1 MLNLIEEINVDLIRC
16 KKVIDEN
23 NYLETVIA
31 IEELQDKYRDKIKS
45 LDEKS
50 KDIVWNYSMKD
61 LVNIKD
67 SLIEYRE
74 EIISEVFFILWKN
87 RNKLNIHKYLSSY
100 IAGITRNVV
109 KEYLRKVKFNY
120 DISDYE
126 NSLYSYDKID
136 LLNNGVEEISK
147 IEKKLENMKEIDKK
161 VFLDFYYSSKSIKDI
176 AKEQKISEFSVKQ
189 RLYRIRNKIKKEVQL
204 YE

>member
-1 MLNLIEEINVDLIRC
+1 MLNLIEEINVDLTRC

-74 EIISEVFFILWKN
+74 EIIEKEKLKN
-87 RNKLNIHKYLSSY
+87 FHEKMLNFKLYLEKNE
-100 IAGITRNVV
+100 I
-109 KEYLRKVKFNY
+109 
-120 DISDYE
+120 E
-126 NSLYSYDKID
+126 NRTVLDKIINIIEEV
-136 LLNNGVEEISK
+136 NNNNISLD
-147 IEKKLENMKEIDKK
+147 EKYE
-161 VFLDFYYSSKSIKDI
+161 
-176 AKEQKISEFSVKQ
+176 
-189 RLYRIRNKIKKEVQL
+189 KIKSCFNL
-204 YE
+204 I

>member
-1 MLNLIEEINVDLIRC
+1 MLNLIEEINVDLTRC

-74 EIISEVFFILWKN
+74 EIIEKEKLKN
-87 RNKLNIHKYLSSY
+87 FHEKMLNFKLYLEKNE
-100 IAGITRNVV
+100 I
-109 KEYLRKVKFNY
+109 
-120 DISDYE
+120 E
-126 NSLYSYDKID
+126 NRT
-136 LLNNGVEEISK
+136 V
-147 IEKKLENMKEIDKK
+147 
-161 VFLDFYYSSKSIKDI
+161 LDKSIN
-176 AKEQKISEFSVKQ
+176 KILNQKQ
-189 RLYRIRNKIKKEVQL
+189 RQSIFYFTNL
-204 YE
+204 

>member
-1 MLNLIEEINVDLIRC
+1 MNDCKEIKHYIKNNELDLEKIINEYSSYIATIINNMAKDNLNNE
-16 KKVIDEN
+16 
-23 NYLETVIA
+23 
-31 IEELQDKYRDKIKS
+31 DK
-45 LDEKS
+45 
-50 KDIVWNYSMKD
+50 
-61 LVNIKD
+61 
-67 SLIEYRE
+67 E

-87 RNKLNIHKYLSSY
+87 MNKLNINKYLSSY

-109 KEYLRKVKFNY
+109 KEYLRRVKINF

-136 LLNNGVEEISK
+136 LLDNSIEEISK
-147 IEKKLENMKEIDKK
+147 IEKKLKNMKEIDKK

>member
-1 MLNLIEEINVDLIRC
+1 MLNLIEEINVDLTRC

-74 EIISEVFFILWKN
+74 EIIEKEKLKN
-87 RNKLNIHKYLSSY
+87 FHEKMLNFKLYLEKNE
-100 IAGITRNVV
+100 I
-109 KEYLRKVKFNY
+109 
-120 DISDYE
+120 E
-126 NSLYSYDKID
+126 NRTVLDKIINIIEEV
-136 LLNNGVEEISK
+136 NNNNISLD
-147 IEKKLENMKEIDKK
+147 EKYE
-161 VFLDFYYSSKSIKDI
+161 
-176 AKEQKISEFSVKQ
+176 
-189 RLYRIRNKIKKEVQL
+189 KIKN
-204 YE
+204 

>member
-74 EIISEVFFILWKN
+74 EIIEKEKLKNFHEKMLNFKLYLEKNEIENRTVLDKIINIIEEVN
-87 RNKLNIHKYLSSY
+87 NNNISLDGKYEKIKSCFNLIEKFERKTASY
-100 IAGITRNVV
+100 ILELITLV
-109 KEYLRKVKFNY
+109 
-120 DISDYE
+120 IS
-126 NSLYSYDKID
+126 
-136 LLNNGVEEISK
+136 
-147 IEKKLENMKEIDKK
+147 
-161 VFLDFYYSSKSIKDI
+161 
-176 AKEQKISEFSVKQ
+176 
-189 RLYRIRNKIKKEVQL
+189 
-204 YE
+204 

>member
-23 NYLETVIA
+23 NYLEIVIA

-74 EIISEVFFILWKN
+74 EIIEKEKLKNFHEKMLNFKVYIEKNEIENRTVLDKIINIIEDTIGFLIFISSFLRPAFN
-87 RNKLNIHKYLSSY
+87 ISINLYLDTIVVLNI
-100 IAGITRNVV
+100 INTPNI
-109 KEYLRKVKFNY
+109 
-120 DISDYE
+120 
-126 NSLYSYDKID
+126 
-136 LLNNGVEEISK
+136 
-147 IEKKLENMKEIDKK
+147 
-161 VFLDFYYSSKSIKDI
+161 I
-176 AKEQKISEFSVKQ
+176 AK
-189 RLYRIRNKIKKEVQL
+189 
-204 YE
+204 

>member
-1 MLNLIEEINVDLIRC
+1 MLNLIEEINVDLTRC

-31 IEELQDKYRDKIKS
+31 IEELKS

-74 EIISEVFFILWKN
+74 EIIEKEKLKNFHEKMLNFKLYLEKNEIENRTVLDKIINIIEEVN
-87 RNKLNIHKYLSSY
+87 NNNISLDEKYEKIKSCFNLIEKFERKTASY
-100 IAGITRNVV
+100 ILELITLV
-109 KEYLRKVKFNY
+109 
-120 DISDYE
+120 IS
-126 NSLYSYDKID
+126 
-136 LLNNGVEEISK
+136 
-147 IEKKLENMKEIDKK
+147 
-161 VFLDFYYSSKSIKDI
+161 
-176 AKEQKISEFSVKQ
+176 
-189 RLYRIRNKIKKEVQL
+189 
-204 YE
+204 

>member
-1 MLNLIEEINVDLIRC
+1 MLNLIEEINVDLTRC

-74 EIISEVFFILWKN
+74 EIIEKEKLKNFHENLEKNEIENRTVLDKIINIIEEVN
-87 RNKLNIHKYLSSY
+87 NNNISLDEKYEKIKSCFNLIEKFERKTASY
-100 IAGITRNVV
+100 ILELITLV
-109 KEYLRKVKFNY
+109 
-120 DISDYE
+120 IS
-126 NSLYSYDKID
+126 
-136 LLNNGVEEISK
+136 
-147 IEKKLENMKEIDKK
+147 
-161 VFLDFYYSSKSIKDI
+161 
-176 AKEQKISEFSVKQ
+176 
-189 RLYRIRNKIKKEVQL
+189 
-204 YE
+204 

>member
-1 MLNLIEEINVDLIRC
+1 MLNLIEEINVDLTRC

-74 EIISEVFFILWKN
+74 EIIEKEKLKN
-87 RNKLNIHKYLSSY
+87 FHEKMLNFKLYLEKNE
-100 IAGITRNVV
+100 I
-109 KEYLRKVKFNY
+109 
-120 DISDYE
+120 E
-126 NSLYSYDKID
+126 NRTVLDKIIFVIVSFQSASHAGFGQSPSFE
-136 LLNNGVEEISK
+136 LFTKTI
-147 IEKKLENMKEIDKK
+147 
-161 VFLDFYYSSKSIKDI
+161 
-176 AKEQKISEFSVKQ
+176 
-189 RLYRIRNKIKKEVQL
+189 
-204 YE
+204 

>member
-1 MLNLIEEINVDLIRC
+1 MLNLIEEINVDLTRC

-74 EIISEVFFILWKN
+74 EIIEKEKLKN
-87 RNKLNIHKYLSSY
+87 FHEKMLNFKLYLEKNE
-100 IAGITRNVV
+100 I
-109 KEYLRKVKFNY
+109 
-120 DISDYE
+120 E
-126 NSLYSYDKID
+126 NRTVLDKIINIIEEV
-136 LLNNGVEEISK
+136 NNNNISF
-147 IEKKLENMKEIDKK
+147 D
-161 VFLDFYYSSKSIKDI
+161 
-176 AKEQKISEFSVKQ
+176 
-189 RLYRIRNKIKKEVQL
+189 
-204 YE
+204 

>member
-1 MLNLIEEINVDLIRC
+1 MLNLIEEINVDLTRC

-74 EIISEVFFILWKN
+74 EIIEKEKLKNFHEKMLNFKLYLEKNEIENRTVLDKIINIIEEVN
-87 RNKLNIHKYLSSY
+87 NNNISLDEKYEKIKSCFNLIERLERKTASY
-100 IAGITRNVV
+100 ILELITLV
-109 KEYLRKVKFNY
+109 
-120 DISDYE
+120 IS
-126 NSLYSYDKID
+126 
-136 LLNNGVEEISK
+136 
-147 IEKKLENMKEIDKK
+147 
-161 VFLDFYYSSKSIKDI
+161 
-176 AKEQKISEFSVKQ
+176 
-189 RLYRIRNKIKKEVQL
+189 
-204 YE
+204 

>member
-1 MLNLIEEINVDLIRC
+1 MLNLIEEINVDLTRC

-74 EIISEVFFILWKN
+74 EII
-87 RNKLNIHKYLSSY
+87 
-100 IAGITRNVV
+100 A
-109 KEYLRKVKFNY
+109 
-120 DISDYE
+120 E
-126 NSLYSYDKID
+126 N
-136 LLNNGVEEISK
+136 
-147 IEKKLENMKEIDKK
+147 
-161 VFLDFYYSSKSIKDI
+161 
-176 AKEQKISEFSVKQ
+176 Q
-189 RLYRIRNKIKKEVQL
+189 
-204 YE
+204 

>member
-23 NYLETVIA
+23 NYLEIVIA

-67 SLIEYRE
+67 SLI
-74 EIISEVFFILWKN
+74 
-87 RNKLNIHKYLSSY
+87 
-100 IAGITRNVV
+100 
-109 KEYLRKVKFNY
+109 
-120 DISDYE
+120 
-126 NSLYSYDKID
+126 
-136 LLNNGVEEISK
+136 
-147 IEKKLENMKEIDKK
+147 
-161 VFLDFYYSSKSIKDI
+161 
-176 AKEQKISEFSVKQ
+176 
-189 RLYRIRNKIKKEVQL
+189 
-204 YE
+204 

>member
-1 MLNLIEEINVDLIRC
+1 MLNLIEEINVDLTRC

-74 EIISEVFFILWKN
+74 EIIEKEKLKN
-87 RNKLNIHKYLSSY
+87 FHEKMLNFKLYLEKNE
-100 IAGITRNVV
+100 I
-109 KEYLRKVKFNY
+109 
-120 DISDYE
+120 E
-126 NSLYSYDKID
+126 NRTVLDKIINIIEEV
-136 LLNNGVEEISK
+136 NNNNIS
-147 IEKKLENMKEIDKK
+147 
-161 VFLDFYYSSKSIKDI
+161 LD
-176 AKEQKISEFSVKQ
+176 
-189 RLYRIRNKIKKEVQL
+189 
-204 YE
+204 

>member
-1 MLNLIEEINVDLIRC
+1 MLNLIEEINVDLTRC

-74 EIISEVFFILWKN
+74 EIIEKEKLKN
-87 RNKLNIHKYLSSY
+87 FHEKMLNFKLYLEKNEIENNNNISLDEKYEKIKSCFNLIEKFERKTASY
-100 IAGITRNVV
+100 ILELITLV
-109 KEYLRKVKFNY
+109 
-120 DISDYE
+120 IS
-126 NSLYSYDKID
+126 
-136 LLNNGVEEISK
+136 
-147 IEKKLENMKEIDKK
+147 
-161 VFLDFYYSSKSIKDI
+161 
-176 AKEQKISEFSVKQ
+176 
-189 RLYRIRNKIKKEVQL
+189 
-204 YE
+204 

>member
-74 EIISEVFFILWKN
+74 EII
-87 RNKLNIHKYLSSY
+87 
-100 IAGITRNVV
+100 
-109 KEYLRKVKFNY
+109 
-120 DISDYE
+120 
-126 NSLYSYDKID
+126 
-136 LLNNGVEEISK
+136 
-147 IEKKLENMKEIDKK
+147 EKKNLKTSMKKC
-161 VFLDFYYSSKSIKDI
+161 
-176 AKEQKISEFSVKQ
+176 
-189 RLYRIRNKIKKEVQL
+189 
-204 YE
+204 

>member
-1 MLNLIEEINVDLIRC
+1 MLNLIEEINVDLTRC

-23 NYLETVIA
+23 NYLATVIA

-74 EIISEVFFILWKN
+74 EIIEKEKLKN
-87 RNKLNIHKYLSSY
+87 FHEKMLNFKLYLEKNE
-100 IAGITRNVV
+100 I
-109 KEYLRKVKFNY
+109 
-120 DISDYE
+120 E
-126 NSLYSYDKID
+126 NRTVLDKIINIIEEV
-136 LLNNGVEEISK
+136 NNNNISLD
-147 IEKKLENMKEIDKK
+147 EKYE
-161 VFLDFYYSSKSIKDI
+161 
-176 AKEQKISEFSVKQ
+176 
-189 RLYRIRNKIKKEVQL
+189 KIKSCFNL
-204 YE
+204 SISSFNF

>member
-1 MLNLIEEINVDLIRC
+1 MLNLIEEINVDLTRC

-74 EIISEVFFILWKN
+74 EIIEKEKLKNFHEKMLNFKLYLEKNEIENRTVLDKIINIIEEVN
-87 RNKLNIHKYLSSY
+87 NNNISLDEKYEKIKSCFNLIEKFKRKTASY
-100 IAGITRNVV
+100 ILELITLV
-109 KEYLRKVKFNY
+109 
-120 DISDYE
+120 IS
-126 NSLYSYDKID
+126 
-136 LLNNGVEEISK
+136 
-147 IEKKLENMKEIDKK
+147 
-161 VFLDFYYSSKSIKDI
+161 
-176 AKEQKISEFSVKQ
+176 
-189 RLYRIRNKIKKEVQL
+189 
-204 YE
+204 

>member
-1 MLNLIEEINVDLIRC
+1 MLNLIEEINVDLTRC

-74 EIISEVFFILWKN
+74 EIIE
-87 RNKLNIHKYLSSY
+87 
-100 IAGITRNVV
+100 
-109 KEYLRKVKFNY
+109 KEEFKQYVEATKK
-120 DISDYE
+120 DI
-126 NSLYSYDKID
+126 
-136 LLNNGVEEISK
+136 V
-147 IEKKLENMKEIDKK
+147 
-161 VFLDFYYSSKSIKDI
+161 FYYGKIN
-176 AKEQKISEFSVKQ
+176 KET
-189 RLYRIRNKIKKEVQL
+189 IKK
-204 YE
+204 

>member
-1 MLNLIEEINVDLIRC
+1 MLNLIEEINVDLTRC

-74 EIISEVFFILWKN
+74 EIIEKEKLKNFHEKMLNFKLYLEKNEIENRTVLDKIINIIEEVN
-87 RNKLNIHKYLSSY
+87 NNNISLDEKYEKIKSSFNLIEKFERKTASY
-100 IAGITRNVV
+100 ILELITLV
-109 KEYLRKVKFNY
+109 
-120 DISDYE
+120 IS
-126 NSLYSYDKID
+126 
-136 LLNNGVEEISK
+136 
-147 IEKKLENMKEIDKK
+147 
-161 VFLDFYYSSKSIKDI
+161 
-176 AKEQKISEFSVKQ
+176 
-189 RLYRIRNKIKKEVQL
+189 
-204 YE
+204 

>member
-1 MLNLIEEINVDLIRC
+1 MLNLIEEINVDLTRC

-74 EIISEVFFILWKN
+74 EIIEKEKLKN
-87 RNKLNIHKYLSSY
+87 FHEKMLNFKLYLEK
-100 IAGITRNVV
+100 N
-109 KEYLRKVKFNY
+109 
-120 DISDYE
+120 
-126 NSLYSYDKID
+126 
-136 LLNNGVEEISK
+136 EI
-147 IEKKLENMKEIDKK
+147 
-161 VFLDFYYSSKSIKDI
+161 
-176 AKEQKISEFSVKQ
+176 
-189 RLYRIRNKIKKEVQL
+189 
-204 YE
+204 

>member
-1 MLNLIEEINVDLIRC
+1 MLNLIEEINVDLTRC

-74 EIISEVFFILWKN
+74 EIIEKQIALGHSKGEFRPRKHFTKALEIML
-87 RNKLNIHKYLSSY
+87 NKAIKSDF
-100 IAGITRNVV
+100 
-109 KEYLRKVKFNY
+109 KE
-120 DISDYE
+120 E
-126 NSLYSYDKID
+126 
-136 LLNNGVEEISK
+136 
-147 IEKKLENMKEIDKK
+147 
-161 VFLDFYYSSKSIKDI
+161 
-176 AKEQKISEFSVKQ
+176 
-189 RLYRIRNKIKKEVQL
+189 
-204 YE
+204 